1 MGVYTDRKEVEGDCK
16 KRPLV
21 SSITNFIPV
30 PFLVVMYLV
39 DSFAVSMSCLFIVYS
54 IGEVYINISLA
65 LLINVTT
72 PRVRALR
79 NLYTESSLLMCV
91 SFAGGSLAA
100 LILGFLDTSV
110 SSLRVG
116 MLSIVPTGYLL
127 AGFFFFLVV
136 KTYPR
141 DYRKMKEESLL
152 KDDEMTFT

>member
-1 MGVYTDRKEVEGDCK
+1 M
-16 KRPLV
+16 
-21 SSITNFIPV
+21 
-30 PFLVVMYLV
+30 
-39 DSFAVSMSCLFIVYS
+39 
-54 IGEVYINISLA
+54 
-65 LLINVTT
+65 
-72 PRVRALR
+72 RALR

-116 MLSIVPTGYLL
+116 MLSIVPIGYLL

-152 KDDEMTFT
+152 KDDEMSFT